1 MEKRSLALAEL
12 FGRVAPTYA
21 LINHFL
27 TFGLDLHWRRQA
39 ARLAQDFKG
48 SLWVDVC
55 SGPGDMARCLARQ
68 PKEARKILAIDFCW
82 SMLRLNQRK
91 RDYGDTI
98 YPVMA
103 NAGRLPLKDESVD
116 LLTIAFATRNLFSSQ
131 IALLNFFREFRRVL
145 RPGGIFLNLE
155 TSQPQNGLFRRVF
168 HLYVKT
174 LVRPVGSLIS
184 REGPAYHYLSTT
196 IPRFFAADELAK
208 LLLAAGFSSIK
219 YFPLS
224 GGIVAIHLATR

>member
-1 MEKRSLALAEL
+1 MEKKTPALAEL
-12 FGRVAPTYA
+12 FGRVAPTYG

-27 TFGLDLHWRRQA
+27 TFALDLHWRRRA
-39 ARLAQDFKG
+39 ARLAQDING

-68 PKEARKILAIDFCW
+68 SKKATKILAIDFCW
-82 SMLRLNQRK
+82 PMLRQNQRK
-91 RDYGDTI
+91 GDYLSTI
-98 YPVMA
+98 YPIMA
-103 NAGRLPLKDESVD
+103 NAGHLPLKDESVD

-131 IALLNFFREFRRVL
+131 PALLNFFQEFRRVL
-145 RPGGIFLNLE
+145 RPGGVFLNLE
-155 TSQPQNGLFRRVF
+155 TSQPRNRLFRRAF

-184 REGPAYHYLSTT
+184 RERPAYHYLSTT

-208 LLLAAGFSSIK
+208 LLIAAGFSSVH
-219 YFPLS
+219 YFPLT
-224 GGIVAIHLATR
+224 GGIAAIHLATK